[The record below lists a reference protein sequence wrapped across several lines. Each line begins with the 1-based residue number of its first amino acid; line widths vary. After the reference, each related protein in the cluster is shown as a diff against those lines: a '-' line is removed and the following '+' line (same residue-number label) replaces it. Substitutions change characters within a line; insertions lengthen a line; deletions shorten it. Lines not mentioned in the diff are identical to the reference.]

1 MAVKSFIRGDF
12 RTLIVDNDYPTN
24 YKVYYNGK
32 WNYIQD
38 EESFVNKLNPDLGE
52 SYLKRFSLKVLDN
65 NQWVPLAILENYYN
79 KNEKRNSI
87 FYRTITRE
95 NFIFKPRAVNFTE
108 VDARLGLNNL
118 QTPFVSNE
126 SKFNK
131 EEIEEVTNKIQKDE
145 ILYKLNLA
153 SKFDELYQINYKK
166 SEEENLTS
174 DTNVKFYKEWAE
186 LAQQQIECEDITFYE
201 TSAIEKNKY
210 CSSNDFATSI
220 RLLQITEK
228 DTDVI
233 YKASTMPDFTYD
245 DVTGRTDSIVINNE
259 TNKVVQDVICF
270 DGTKPL
276 SINDNVERNDFCTRI
291 KINEVTVNN

>member
-38 EESFVNKLNPDLGE
+38 EESFINKLNPDLGE
-52 SYLKRFSLKVLDN
+52 SYLNRFNLKVLDN

-118 QTPFVSNE
+118 QTPFASNE
-126 SKFNK
+126 IKYSK
-131 EEIEEVTNKIQKDE
+131 EEIENITNKLEKDE
-145 ILYKLNLA
+145 ILYKVGYINQY
-153 SKFDELYQINYKK
+153 DELEKIQYIKN
-166 SEEENLTS
+166 EENNFVNDEIVYIKDAAIL
-174 DTNVKFYKEWAE
+174 DNKNLNKQVIDFYTN
-186 LAQQQIECEDITFYE
+186 E
-201 TSAIEKNKY
+201 TIISNDKINIEKYNSILKY
-210 CSSNDFATSI
+210 YHIGSKYDEIIYNLNTIDNFNFSNGIIGVKNADILKNTEYKSQVINFSNTSI
-220 RLLQITEK
+220 IRNNNVEVNKNFNVLK
-228 DTDVI
+228 SS
-233 YKASTMPDFTYD
+233 Y
-245 DVTGRTDSIVINNE
+245 INN
-259 TNKVVQDVICF
+259 
-270 DGTKPL
+270 
-276 SINDNVERNDFCTRI
+276 
-291 KINEVTVNN
+291 

>member
-38 EESFVNKLNPDLGE
+38 EESFINKLNPDLGE
-52 SYLKRFSLKVLDN
+52 SYLKRFNLKVLDN

-108 VDARLGLNNL
+108 IDARLGLNNL

-126 SKFNK
+126 TEFEK
-131 EEIEEVTNKIQKDE
+131 EEIENITNKLEKDE
-145 ILYKLNLA
+145 ILYKVGYINQY
-153 SKFDELYQINYKK
+153 DELEKIQYIKN
-166 SEEENLTS
+166 EENNFVNDEIVYIKDAAILDNKNLNKQVIDFYTNETIISNDKINIEKYNSILKHNYIESKYSEIIYNLNTIDNFNFSNGIIGIKNADILKNAEYKSQVIDFS
-174 DTNVKFYKEWAE
+174 DTSIIRNNNVVVN
-186 LAQQQIECEDITFYE
+186 
-201 TSAIEKNKY
+201 KNFNVLK
-210 CSSNDFATSI
+210 SS
-220 RLLQITEK
+220 
-228 DTDVI
+228 
-233 YKASTMPDFTYD
+233 Y
-245 DVTGRTDSIVINNE
+245 
-259 TNKVVQDVICF
+259 
-270 DGTKPL
+270 
-276 SINDNVERNDFCTRI
+276 
-291 KINEVTVNN
+291 VNN

>member
-24 YKVYYNGK
+24 YKVFYNGK

-38 EESFVNKLNPDLGE
+38 EESFINKLNPDLGE
-52 SYLKRFSLKVLDN
+52 SYLNRFNLKVLDN

-126 SKFNK
+126 IKYSK
-131 EEIEEVTNKIQKDE
+131 EEIENITNKLEKDE
-145 ILYKLNLA
+145 ILYKVGYINQY
-153 SKFDELYQINYKK
+153 DELEKIQYIKN
-166 SEEENLTS
+166 EENNF
-174 DTNVKFYKEWAE
+174 TNDEIVYIKDAAILDNKNPNKQVIDFY
-186 LAQQQIECEDITFYE
+186 TNE
-201 TSAIEKNKY
+201 TIISNDKINIEKYNSILKY
-210 CSSNDFATSI
+210 YHIGSKYDEIIYNLNTIDNFNFSNGIIGVKNADILKNTEYKSQVINFSNTSI
-220 RLLQITEK
+220 IKNNNVEVNKNFNVLK
-228 DTDVI
+228 SS
-233 YKASTMPDFTYD
+233 Y
-245 DVTGRTDSIVINNE
+245 INN
-259 TNKVVQDVICF
+259 
-270 DGTKPL
+270 
-276 SINDNVERNDFCTRI
+276 
-291 KINEVTVNN
+291 

>member
-52 SYLKRFSLKVLDN
+52 SYLNRFNLKVLDN

-87 FYRTITRE
+87 FYRIITKE

-118 QTPFVSNE
+118 QTPFASNE
-126 SKFNK
+126 IKYNEEVI
-131 EEIEEVTNKIQKDE
+131 EEITDKIQKDE
-145 ILYKLNLA
+145 VLYKLSTSQKSDDYIIYNLNNEQYFDLENNH
-153 SKFDELYQINYKK
+153 SLENYIECKQKFYSNVVNLIKFNNEQFEKDKDIIINKSAFLKTYYMMDNILLYDKSNFNKYNINETDLKRNDYNSCVNKMVYYRNSIEK
-166 SEEENLTS
+166 
-174 DTNVKFYKEWAE
+174 VKFNSENFNK
-186 LAQQQIECEDITFYE
+186 DSKITTNSKSCFISYE
-201 TSAIEKNKY
+201 
-210 CSSNDFATSI
+210 
-220 RLLQITEK
+220 
-228 DTDVI
+228 
-233 YKASTMPDFTYD
+233 
-245 DVTGRTDSIVINNE
+245 
-259 TNKVVQDVICF
+259 
-270 DGTKPL
+270 
-276 SINDNVERNDFCTRI
+276 
-291 KINEVTVNN
+291 EV

>member
-24 YKVYYNGK
+24 YKVFYNGK

-38 EESFVNKLNPDLGE
+38 EESFINKLNPDLGE
-52 SYLKRFSLKVLDN
+52 SYLNRFNLKVLDN

-126 SKFNK
+126 IKYSK
-131 EEIEEVTNKIQKDE
+131 EEIENITNKLEKDE
-145 ILYKLNLA
+145 ILYKVGYINQY
-153 SKFDELYQINYKK
+153 DELEKIQYIKN
-166 SEEENLTS
+166 EENNFVN
-174 DTNVKFYKEWAE
+174 DEIVYIKDA
-186 LAQQQIECEDITFYE
+186 
-201 TSAIEKNKY
+201 AILDNKN
-210 CSSNDFATSI
+210 
-220 RLLQITEK
+220 L
-228 DTDVI
+228 
-233 YKASTMPDFTYD
+233 
-245 DVTGRTDSIVINNE
+245 
-259 TNKVVQDVICF
+259 NKQVLIFIQMKQLF
-270 DGTKPL
+270 
-276 SINDNVERNDFCTRI
+276 
-291 KINEVTVNN
+291 

>member
-24 YKVYYNGK
+24 YKVFYNGK

-38 EESFVNKLNPDLGE
+38 EESFINKLNPDLGE
-52 SYLKRFSLKVLDN
+52 SYLNRFNLKVLDN

-126 SKFNK
+126 TEFEK
-131 EEIEEVTNKIQKDE
+131 EEIENITNKLEKDE
-145 ILYKLNLA
+145 ILYKVGYINQY
-153 SKFDELYQINYKK
+153 DELEKIQYIKN
-166 SEEENLTS
+166 EENNFVNDEIVYIKDAAIL
-174 DTNVKFYKEWAE
+174 DNKNLNKQVIDFYTN
-186 LAQQQIECEDITFYE
+186 E
-201 TSAIEKNKY
+201 TIISNDKIDIEKHNSILKHHYIESKY
-210 CSSNDFATSI
+210 SDIIYNLNTIDNFNFSNGIIGVKNADILKNTEYKSQVINFSNTSI
-220 RLLQITEK
+220 IKNNNVEVNKNFNVLK
-228 DTDVI
+228 SS
-233 YKASTMPDFTYD
+233 Y
-245 DVTGRTDSIVINNE
+245 INN
-259 TNKVVQDVICF
+259 
-270 DGTKPL
+270 
-276 SINDNVERNDFCTRI
+276 
-291 KINEVTVNN
+291 